1 MNTLFRNCIFRVQIQ
16 MISSLSEANPK
27 CTQQLSCTRIH
38 VKKIS
43 QGQAS
48 VDVSFCQKWPLST
61 YIHCRLGRCKRP
73 LETFNRLF
81 TLLRVIPEQRRVDV
95 FSSYWTDGYD
105 QDVWQVVKI
114 HMKLKKSC
122 VDQTLMKVFPKS
134 VFVLLP
140 GIQDVENLP
149 INDDMP
155 FYFHV
160 RVFVPANCVSF
171 SVPEMNFWQCICFV
185 RSVAVQWKMFVE
197 NIYTEVTENF
207 LSCVF
212 FFTVFF

>member
-38 VKKIS
+38 VKKTS
-43 QGQAS
+43 HGQAS
-48 VDVSFCQKWPLST
+48 VHTSFCQKWPSST
-61 YIHCRLGRCKRP
+61 YFHCRLRQCARP

>member
-1 MNTLFRNCIFRVQIQ
+1 M
-16 MISSLSEANPK
+16 
-27 CTQQLSCTRIH
+27 
-38 VKKIS
+38 
-43 QGQAS
+43 
-48 VDVSFCQKWPLST
+48 SFCQKWPLST
-61 YIHCRLGRCKRP
+61 YIHCRLGPCKRP

-212 FFTVFF
+212 FFTVFFFNQRFSAVIIFILAERFPSHAIPTPLPLNSEEHKKFH